1 VTEGRVVIGFLI
13 LFAAWV
19 FIGLPLLIYLP
30 ERIEYWWLVQ
40 WTFALVVATV
50 VLILATVVLGY
61 FAYRQS
67 RDKKA
72 SIAAT
77 RQSTEAAAKSAN
89 VRIDEARHAHA
100 ESEARFR
107 ATFEN
112 AAVGIAHLGP
122 DLRWIRA
129 NEALCRILGYP
140 VDELV
145 TKSLQDIT
153 HPDDLAANLAL
164 VERMRAGMIDSYDM
178 DKRYL
183 RKDGSIIWGRLT
195 VGRVRKSD
203 GSNDFVSVVED
214 ITKRKHAEEE
224 LRKSEERFRSSLIHS
239 PLPILLFDDGE
250 EILAISQSWLEG
262 SGYSREELRR
272 IEDWATR
279 AYGSRSGNVL
289 EQIRKVIW
297 TEPEAHAS
305 EEMIR
310 TKDGR
315 ERFWSIVISALGTES
330 DGRRLFVCM
339 AKDVTEQKAHEE
351 HVQLLM
357 REVNHRAKN
366 MLSLVL
372 AIARQT
378 VAREPEDFIQRFT
391 DRIRALAA
399 NQDLLVRNEW
409 RRVDMEDLVRAQLAH
424 LADLARSRIEVFGPK
439 LRLNAA
445 AAQSIGLT
453 LHELATNAGKY
464 GALSIDTGHVDVYWH
479 SDKGTLTMSWT
490 ERDGPPVSPPQRR
503 GFGNTVIVS
512 MAKTAVDGEVQ
523 LDYAPSGLVWRLTC
537 PAANALEPSEREQRD
552 RTDSATGGKARTT
565 A

>member
-1 VTEGRVVIGFLI
+1 MPQRWHAIHARVLAGEELAQEEELVPRQDGGAVWARWSMKPWRTVDGRIGGALLFSELITEQV
-13 LFAAWV
+13 
-19 FIGLPLLIYLP
+19 
-30 ERIEYWWLVQ
+30 
-40 WTFALVVATV
+40 
-50 VLILATVVLGY
+50 
-61 FAYRQS
+61 
-67 RDKKA
+67 
-72 SIAAT
+72 
-77 RQSTEAAAKSAN
+77 
-89 VRIDEARHAHA
+89 EARHAHA

-122 DLRWIRA
+122 DLRWLRA
-129 NEALCRILGYP
+129 NEALCSILGYP

-214 ITKRKHAEEE
+214 ITRRKHAEEE

-262 SGYSREELRR
+262 SGYSRQELRR
-272 IEDWATR
+272 IDDWATP
-279 AYGSRSGNVL
+279 AYGSRSGSVL

-305 EEMIR
+305 EGMIR

-315 ERFWSIVISALGTES
+315 ERFWSIVISSLATES

-339 AKDVTEQKAHEE
+339 SKDVTEQKAHEE
-351 HVQLLM
+351 HCHLLM
-357 REVNHRAKN
+357 HEVSHRAKHRPH
-366 MLSLVL
+366 LVVS
-372 AIARQT
+372 IAT
-378 VAREPEDFIQRFT
+378 HPVAHNPKPS
-391 DRIRALAA
+391 
-399 NQDLLVRNEW
+399 V
-409 RRVDMEDLVRAQLAH
+409 
-424 LADLARSRIEVFGPK
+424 SR
-439 LRLNAA
+439 
-445 AAQSIGLT
+445 
-453 LHELATNAGKY
+453 H
-464 GALSIDTGHVDVYWH
+464 
-479 SDKGTLTMSWT
+479 
-490 ERDGPPVSPPQRR
+490 
-503 GFGNTVIVS
+503 
-512 MAKTAVDGEVQ
+512 
-523 LDYAPSGLVWRLTC
+523 PS
-537 PAANALEPSEREQRD
+537 
-552 RTDSATGGKARTT
+552 
-565 A
+565 